1 MQLFNFV
8 ISAAIVS
15 VVLFTSCKKND
26 DDNASP
32 NPPAQS
38 AGFYYGENGT
48 TTLTKADSS
57 WVNGAY
63 NTIIAQSSGST
74 VVEINL
80 TGITSQGYSLGT
92 TNVLTYLKS
101 GGSWVAT
108 TGTVTVTKNQDSKLS
123 GTFSA
128 TAGGG
133 VSGVTSFTGNFT
145 DIPIK

>member
-1 MQLFNFV
+1 MKLFNYV
-8 ISAAIVS
+8 MTAALVSA
-15 VVLFTSCKKND
+15 VLFTSCKKKD

-48 TTLTKADSS
+48 STLTKADSS
-57 WVNGAY
+57 WVNGAF
-63 NTIIAQSSGST
+63 NTIIAQTGGST

-80 TGITSQGYSLGT
+80 TGITAQGYRLGT
-92 TNVLTYLKS
+92 TNALTYIKN
-101 GGSWVAT
+101 GSFWAT
-108 TGTVTVTKNQDSKLS
+108 TAGTVTITKNQDSKLS

-133 VSGVTSFTGNFT
+133 VSGVTSFSGNFT